1 MYMDFL
7 NSFIQWFV
15 DRPEI
20 LIGLGISSFFI
31 FLLSILGISWFV
43 ANIPEDYFLESKR
56 KKTKWRD
63 QKPLLGLAVIFVKN
77 IIGIL
82 LIVGGLLMLVLP
94 GQGLLTI
101 VTGLLLINYPGK
113 YRLEQKLVSKPSIFR
128 TLNWIRLRAKKP
140 PLKRNI
146 DN

>member
-1 MYMDFL
+1 MNYI
-7 NSFIQWFV
+7 NSLILWFS
-15 DRPEI
+15 DHPGL
-20 LIGLGISSFFI
+20 LIGLGASSILIFI
-31 FLLSILGISWFV
+31 ISILGISWFV
-43 ANIPEDYFLESKR
+43 ANIPEDYFLASKR
-56 KKTKWRD
+56 KNTKWRD

-128 TLNWIRLRAKKP
+128 TLNWIRLRANKP

>member
-1 MYMDFL
+1 MDFIY
-7 NSFIQWFV
+7 SFIQWFS
-15 DRPEI
+15 DHPEI
-20 LIGLGISSFFI
+20 LMGLGISSIFI

-82 LIVGGLLMLVLP
+82 LIVGGLLMVVLP

-128 TLNWIRLRAKKP
+128 ALNWIRLRANKP